1 MFRSVQSREQASQP
15 PIDIAPLIDV
25 VFILL
30 LFFLVSSTFAR
41 DSGVEVTRPQ
51 AAIAQSLEPA
61 SMRISV
67 TATGDVYTD
76 GVRVS
81 IEELRARVSEFVT
94 RQSRHNVIVIP
105 DADVSAGRLVEV
117 MDAARLG
124 GATDVAVATGS
135 KFATGS
141 KGAAK

>member
-1 MFRSVQSREQASQP
+1 MFRSVQSREQPSGP

-51 AAIAQSLEPA
+51 ATVSQSLEPS

-67 TATGDVYTD
+67 TAAGDVYTE

-81 IEELRARVSEFVT
+81 INELRTKVGQFVARQT
-94 RQSRHNVIVIP
+94 DGTVIVIP
-105 DADVSAGRLVEV
+105 DADASAGRLIEV
-117 MDAARLG
+117 MDAARLA
-124 GATDVAVATGS
+124 GATDVAVATGR
-135 KFATGS
+135 KETAE
-141 KGAAK
+141 